1 MRRIF
6 WFIILTGC
14 CVGAASVLRS
24 SLSLYGSGSVAYSV
38 DTGYIHWDTAFPAV
52 TVCEQIDVNR
62 IKTYL
67 QKNDLSSSLATFYKE
82 VSFWNI
88 KYCKTCL
95 SCAFNSTCVRNYQ
108 EGIVQI
114 RLNCTD
120 ILTDCWWDEKHFR
133 CCDRFRPVHTE
144 YGVCFVFNSAL
155 NGNET
160 DVLKLNRRVGTPRLV
175 LSAVEIINIR
185 IHASDETVSVALDNI
200 LGRSSILPLMATL
213 EVILKAEQTVNDVS
227 VTSISQGFRG
237 CLFKNEQPTFV
248 EKWPFNSYT
257 YSACLL
263 NCRAMIQYSLCNCT
277 YHFMSKI
284 VQMPACDVEDEI
296 SKYTC
301 DCPMGCDEITYK
313 PTHIFYNRS
322 SKQGDS
328 PVRASKVV
336 VRLSQLPTMR
346 VRRFAIRD
354 NLGLVVDIGGVG
366 GVFFG
371 ASLLSLIEFVYL
383 FCIRRK

>member
-1 MRRIF
+1 RLSYDHLSASTVLGLSH
-6 WFIILTGC
+6 ILWTPATYTGTQP
-14 CVGAASVLRS
+14 
-24 SLSLYGSGSVAYSV
+24 SLLSP
-38 DTGYIHWDTAFPAV
+38 F
-52 TVCEQIDVNR
+52 VNR
-62 IKTYL
+62 LT
-67 QKNDLSSSLATFYKE
+67 NDLSSSLATFYKE

-175 LSAVEIINIR
+175 LSAVEIIN
-185 IHASDETVSVALDNI
+185 
-200 LGRSSILPLMATL
+200 
-213 EVILKAEQTVNDVS
+213 AEQTVNDVS

-263 NCRAMIQYSLCNCT
+263 NCRAMKQYSLCNCT

-284 VQMPACDVEDEI
+284 
-296 SKYTC
+296 
-301 DCPMGCDEITYK
+301 
-313 PTHIFYNRS
+313 
-322 SKQGDS
+322 
-328 PVRASKVV
+328 
-336 VRLSQLPTMR
+336 
-346 VRRFAIRD
+346 
-354 NLGLVVDIGGVG
+354 
-366 GVFFG
+366 
-371 ASLLSLIEFVYL
+371 
-383 FCIRRK
+383 